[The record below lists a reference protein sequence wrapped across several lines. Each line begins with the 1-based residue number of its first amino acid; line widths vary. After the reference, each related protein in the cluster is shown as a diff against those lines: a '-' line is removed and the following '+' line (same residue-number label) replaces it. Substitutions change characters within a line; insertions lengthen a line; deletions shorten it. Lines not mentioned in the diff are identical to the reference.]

1 MDRSLEFD
9 LTVYSLDA
17 IKKALYVYTNRISAN
32 IRKQDSTAIV
42 DIKFKPGLG
51 ETSAGRILDELRN
64 EVLDYD
70 LRESVKKETEA
81 VRNLI
86 LAHAF
91 SKTPMIENE

>member
-1 MDRSLEFD
+1 MDCSLEFD
-9 LTVYSLDA
+9 LTVYSIDA
-17 IKKALYVYTNRISAN
+17 IKKALYVHSNRISAN
-32 IRKQDSTAIV
+32 IRRQDSLAIV

-51 ETSAGRILDELRN
+51 EKSTSLILYELRN

-70 LRESVKKETEA
+70 LRESVKKETDA

-91 SKTPMIENE
+91 SRTTMIENE